1 MAALFTFGHGYSAAE
16 VVRRG
21 GFARAIGT
29 VRTEEKAA
37 RLAAQGVAA
46 RLFGEGVADPRIPED
61 LARADR
67 LLVSAPPG
75 EGGDPALAA
84 FGEAIAASPKIEAI
98 VYLSTIGV
106 YGGADGGPVD
116 EDTPPTAESARAKA
130 RLLAEAQWLE
140 LGART
145 GRRVAIL
152 RLGGIY
158 GPGRNPI
165 LQLRAGTARRIV
177 KPGQVFNRIHVAD
190 IAQAVLAAFARA
202 PAGRI
207 YNVVDDAPAPPQDVV
222 AYAAALI
229 GVEPPPEIPFE
240 EADLSPMGRSF
251 YSNNKRVSNARLRG
265 ELGVEL
271 LYPSY
276 REGLAALAEAE

>member
-1 MAALFTFGHGYSAAE
+1 MALFTFGHGYSAAE

-21 GFARAIGT
+21 SFARAIGT
-29 VRTEEKAA
+29 VRSAAKAE
-37 RLAAQGVAA
+37 RLAGEGVEA
-46 RLFGEGVADPRIPED
+46 RLFGEDAADPRIPED
-61 LARADR
+61 LAVADR
-67 LLVSAPPG
+67 LLVSIPPG
-75 EGGDPALAA
+75 AGGDPALAA
-84 FGEAIAASPKIEAI
+84 YGEAIAASPSIDAI

-106 YGGADGGPVD
+106 YGDAQGGWVD
-116 EDTPPTAESARAKA
+116 EETPPTAESARAEA
-130 RLLAEAQWLE
+130 RLVAEAQWLA

-145 GRRVAIL
+145 SKRVAIL

-190 IAQAVLAAFARA
+190 IAQAVLAAFERA

-222 AYAAALI
+222 AHAAALI
-229 GVEPPPEIPFE
+229 GVAPPPEIPFD
-240 EADLSPMGRSF
+240 EAELSPMGRSF
-251 YSNNKRVSNARLRG
+251 YSNNKRVSNARLRA

-271 LYPSY
+271 LYRSY
-276 REGLAALAEAE
+276 REGLGALAAEG

>member
-21 GFARAIGT
+21 SFARAIGT
-29 VRTEEKAA
+29 VRSAAKAE
-37 RLAAQGVAA
+37 RLAGEGVEA
-46 RLFGEGVADPRIPED
+46 RLFGEGAGDPRIPED
-61 LARADR
+61 LAAADR
-67 LLVSAPPG
+67 LLVSIPPG
-75 EGGDPALAA
+75 AGGDPALAA
-84 FGEAIAASPKIEAI
+84 YGEAIAASPSIDAI

-106 YGGADGGPVD
+106 YGDAQGGLVD
-116 EDTPPTAESARAKA
+116 EETPPTADSARAEA
-130 RLLAEAQWLE
+130 RLVAEAQWRD

-145 GRRVAIL
+145 GKRVAIL

-158 GPGRNPI
+158 GPGRNPV

-190 IAQAVLAAFARA
+190 IAQAVLAAFERA

-207 YNVVDDAPAPPQDVV
+207 YNVVDDLAAPPQDVV

-251 YSNNKRVSNARLRG
+251 YSNNKRVSNARLRA
-265 ELGVEL
+265 ELGVDL
-271 LYPSY
+271 LFPTY
-276 REGLAALAEAE
+276 REGLGALAAES